1 MKIFNQFISW
11 LIKRCALKFFTILF
25 QTYVCTHRHQPEL
38 RQKVCLYIHT
48 VVPIGGLPSLD
59 GINELFVG
67 KKLKKLLTKA
77 SQTDYNLPTV
87 VFGLPEIFSYMC

>member
-1 MKIFNQFISW
+1 M
-11 LIKRCALKFFTILF
+11 
-25 QTYVCTHRHQPEL
+25 
-38 RQKVCLYIHT
+38 
-48 VVPIGGLPSLD
+48 PIRGLPSLD

-87 VFGLPEIFSYMC
+87 VFGLPEIFSYMCYRMACFIHDGFNEPFSLLFCKVCIFDYGVCAIF